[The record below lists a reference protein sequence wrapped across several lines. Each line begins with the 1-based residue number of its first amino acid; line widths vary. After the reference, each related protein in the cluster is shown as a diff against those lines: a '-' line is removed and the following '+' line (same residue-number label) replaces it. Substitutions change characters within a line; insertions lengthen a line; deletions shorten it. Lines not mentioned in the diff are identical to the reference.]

1 MPAPQNPSAPDK
13 RVHIPYPGNTNFPFS
28 SAVIVAS
35 TVYLSGHLGL
45 DPATHSIPNDID
57 SEIKLV
63 MDNFRETIVRSGAT
77 MQDLVY
83 VQVFCSDVTLF
94 DRFNSIYLTYFKFPL
109 PARAFLGSGTLLFG
123 AHFEI
128 QGIAVKNSD
137 A

>member
-1 MPAPQNPSAPDK
+1 MPAPQKPAAPEN

-28 SAVIVAS
+28 GAVIVAG

-45 DPATHSIPNDID
+45 DPATHTIPDD
-57 SEIKLV
+57 TDTEIKLL
-63 MDNFRETIVRSGAT
+63 MDNFRETIARSGAT

-83 VQVFCSDVTLF
+83 VQVFCSDVSLF
-94 DRFNSIYLTYFKFPL
+94 DRFNSIYTGYFKSPL

-128 QGIAVKNSD
+128 QGIAVKSSD
-137 A
+137 S